1 MCEIKSENNDQGFC
15 NDKDLFDFINYFEY
29 SKHFNNANKLVAR
42 EMKDETCRV
51 FVKCFIGFKSKSCI
65 FIREDKLESEIAKVL
80 ITFLLIKS

>member
-1 MCEIKSENNDQGFC
+1 
-15 NDKDLFDFINYFEY
+15 
-29 SKHFNNANKLVAR
+29 
-42 EMKDETCRV
+42 MKDETCRV